1 MHDASDP
8 VTRGAWRRE
17 ADTVVLDMGHVPEQV
32 AAPFAIYSE
41 SVFVSVPLEFE
52 PHSHP
57 LHELVWVR
65 GGTMTVRLA
74 DSIVTVPEGHG
85 LWIPAGVRH
94 SGRTT
99 ARTALCD
106 ALFDPDRS
114 SVEFAEPV
122 AIEITPLLG
131 SLLTHLESGE
141 LSVAE
146 RLRAEAVVFDVLAPS
161 DRQLALH
168 VPADERIAP
177 IAAALLED
185 PADSRNLPD
194 WAEMVGASE
203 RTVSRLFRA
212 RTGLSFLQWRQVLRV
227 HHAVALLGEGL
238 HVQEVSEL
246 LGYAQSSTFIA
257 SFKRVMGATPG
268 AFLDASAEHFDR

>member
-1 MHDASDP
+1 MP
-8 VTRGAWRRE
+8 RGAWRRE
-17 ADTVVLDMGHVPEQV
+17 ADTVVLEGVHVPERI
-32 AAPFAIYSE
+32 AEPFAIYSE
-41 SVFVSVPLEFE
+41 SAYVRVPLEFE

-74 DSIVTVPEGHG
+74 DSVVTVPEGHG
-85 LWIPAGVRH
+85 LWIPAGMLH

-114 SVEFAEPV
+114 PLGFPDPV

-131 SLLTHLESGE
+131 SLLRHLERLD
-141 LSVAE
+141 LSAAE
-146 RLRAEAVVFDVLAPS
+146 RLRAEAVVFDVLGPS
-161 DRQLALH
+161 DRQLALQ
-168 VPADERIAP
+168 VPPDERIAP
-177 IAAALLED
+177 IVAALLED
-185 PADSRNLPD
+185 PADPRALPE
-194 WAEMVGASE
+194 WAGLVGASE

-227 HHAVALLGEGL
+227 HHAVSLLSEGL
-238 HVQEVSEL
+238 AVHEVSDL

-268 AFLDASAEHFDR
+268 AYVDAREAASDRLEP